1 MKQFWKKNFILR
13 SYKTKEP
20 RIEVVGETL
29 QYALIEEKKK
39 KISASRWDR
48 DILGSTLP

>member
-39 KISASRWDR
+39 KRLVQAD
-48 DILGSTLP
+48 GTETY